1 MIIKKEDPES
11 GKLTV
16 EILKKGG
23 IVIIPTDTVYG
34 FSGISSLGAG
44 LDFSDVGASNNPD
57 YKIRAIK
64 GRAETKP
71 FIQLISSAED
81 LALYTDDKIPS
92 SLLNKWPG
100 ALTIIVHLKPSLPL
114 SKTLP
119 TVAFRCPG
127 DLWLRQIIKECGSP
141 IYSTSVNKSG
151 EPVLDRV
158 EDIEKV
164 FGTRVDLIVD
174 DGDKKGALPSTLV
187 SFENGEIK
195 VLRQGSVRLD

>member
-1 MIIKKEDPES
+1 MS
-11 GKLTV
+11 GDSWSLTSV
-16 EILKKGG
+16 QAWCLDSSCNRI
-23 IVIIPTDTVYG
+23 
-34 FSGISSLGAG
+34 FSFREYNWNLQH
-44 LDFSDVGASNNPD
+44 
-57 YKIRAIK
+57 
-64 GRAETKP
+64 T
-71 FIQLISSAED
+71 
-81 LALYTDDKIPS
+81 
-92 SLLNKWPG
+92 
-100 ALTIIVHLKPSLPL
+100 HLKPSLPL

-164 FGTRVDLIVD
+164 FGPRVDLIVD

-187 SFENGEIK
+187 SLENGEIK